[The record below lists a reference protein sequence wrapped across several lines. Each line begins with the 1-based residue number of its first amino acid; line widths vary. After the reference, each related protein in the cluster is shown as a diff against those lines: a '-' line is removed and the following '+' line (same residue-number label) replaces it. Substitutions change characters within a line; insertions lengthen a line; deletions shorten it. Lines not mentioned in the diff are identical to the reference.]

1 MEPER
6 HEKGW
11 GYELWIVNNNLY
23 CGKILHFNKGKK
35 CSWHYHKIK
44 QETFY
49 VQKGKLKIWYG
60 YDDDIT
66 KAKELIMAP
75 GQKFEVPAGLKHQIL
90 GLEDTDMFEFSTTH
104 AESDSHRIIKGD

>member
-1 MEPER
+1 MEIER

-49 VQKGKLKIWYG
+49 LQKGKLRIWYG

-66 KAKELIMAP
+66 KAKELIMVP
-75 GQKFEVPAGLKHQIL
+75 GQKFEVPAGLRHQIL

-104 AESDSHRIIKGD
+104 SESDSHRIIKGD

>member
-1 MEPER
+1 MEPVR
-6 HEKGW
+6 HNKPW

-35 CSWHYHKIK
+35 CSWHYHKVK

-60 YDDDIT
+60 TDDDIT
-66 KAKELIMAP
+66 KAKEIILEA
-75 GQKFEVPAGLKHQIL
+75 GQTFEMPIGVRHQIL
-90 GLEDTDMFEFSTTH
+90 GLEETDMFEFSTTH
-104 AESDSHRIIKGD
+104 FESDSHRITKGG

>member
-35 CSWHYHKIK
+35 CSWHYHKVK

-49 VQKGKLKIWYG
+49 VQKGKLKIYN
-60 YDDDIT
+60 I
-66 KAKELIMAP
+66 ELSNIRW
-75 GQKFEVPAGLKHQIL
+75 FELTHHYFIRTRYFMHK
-90 GLEDTDMFEFSTTH
+90 STYATV
-104 AESDSHRIIKGD
+104 S

>member
-1 MEPER
+1 MNPER
-6 HEKGW
+6 PEKGW

-49 VQKGKLKIWYG
+49 IQKGKLKIWYSL
-60 YDDDIT
+60 DDDIS
-66 KAKELIMAP
+66 KAKELIMIP
-75 GQKFEVPAGLKHQIL
+75 GQKFEVAVGLRHQML
-90 GLEDTDMFEFSTTH
+90 ALEETDMFEFSTTH
-104 AESDSHRIIKGD
+104 SESDSIRITRGD

>member
-1 MEPER
+1 M
-6 HEKGW
+6 
-11 GYELWIVNNNLY
+11 
-23 CGKILHFNKGKK
+23 HFNKGKK

-49 VQKGKLKIWYG
+49 LQKGKLKIWHG

-66 KAKELIMAP
+66 KAKEFIMVP
-75 GQKFEVPAGLKHQIL
+75 GQKFEIPVGLRHQIL

-104 AESDSHRIIKGD
+104 SESDSHRIIKGD

>member
-49 VQKGKLKIWYG
+49 VQKGKLKIW
-60 YDDDIT
+60 
-66 KAKELIMAP
+66 
-75 GQKFEVPAGLKHQIL
+75 
-90 GLEDTDMFEFSTTH
+90 
-104 AESDSHRIIKGD
+104 